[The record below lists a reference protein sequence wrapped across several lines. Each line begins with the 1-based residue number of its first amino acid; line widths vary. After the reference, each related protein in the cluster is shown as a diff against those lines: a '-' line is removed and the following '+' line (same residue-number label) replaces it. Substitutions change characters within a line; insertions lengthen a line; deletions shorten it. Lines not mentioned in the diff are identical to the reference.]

1 MEQHQSAKKV
11 ANNTKNND
19 IQPNSIRTETTQ
31 SEEHPQHY
39 LYGHFVFGEGSAPQE
54 LVYAVDGEESCD
66 VGTEV
71 ISNGHSHSMCCDHL
85 WQHKNPLITKS
96 VFIP

>member
-1 MEQHQSAKKV
+1 MQENSMEQHQSAKKV
-11 ANNTKNND
+11 ANDTKKNNNT
-19 IQPNSIRTETTQ
+19 QPNSIRTETRQ
-31 SEEHPQHY
+31 SDEYPQHY

-54 LVYAVDGEESCD
+54 LVYAVDGEESGD

-85 WQHKNPLITKS
+85 
-96 VFIP
+96 